1 MRNEPIYEQ
10 LSDEHNIQCGIADAL
25 DEERVVDDATVRRI
39 AGQLHRGEASALHAL
54 ASSGALP
61 DGLEREVAES
71 IQDLPPETDSWI
83 DALLDYA
90 DARGEDRGPR
100 EDWGELTSDE
110 PGQPA
115 PSPQEPARVATAG
128 PRDRDQER
136 FDFIDAGVSIR
147 RGSDSGR

>member
-10 LSDEHNIQCGIADAL
+10 LSDEQNIQCGIADAL
-25 DEERVVDDATVRRI
+25 NEERVVDDATVRRI
-39 AGQLHRGEASALHAL
+39 ARQLYRGETGALYVL

-100 EDWGELTSDE
+100 EAWGELTGDE
-110 PGQPA
+110 PGQPV
-115 PSPQEPARVATAG
+115 PSTQEQARETTAG
-128 PRDRDQER
+128 PRDRDQEC
-136 FDFIDAGVSIR
+136 FDWFIDAGAQP
-147 RGSDSGR
+147 GE